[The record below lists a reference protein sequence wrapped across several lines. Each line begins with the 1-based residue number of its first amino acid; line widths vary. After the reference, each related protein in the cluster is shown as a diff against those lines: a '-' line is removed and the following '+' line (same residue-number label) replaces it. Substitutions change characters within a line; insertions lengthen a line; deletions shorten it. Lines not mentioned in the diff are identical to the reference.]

1 MLKKLKLRQHA
12 RETRQQITKCAN
24 DLCVSY
30 SLWRADR
37 AHLHYFRFP
46 VFFSFHFIFNSIFI
60 NFSVIFVNFQPKMT
74 KKKAKKNQKTGAAAA
89 PPHESQKKEKENDFE
104 MLEDIKRDEDLFF
117 SETDISNI
125 SKYFF
130 LLRISV

>member
-1 MLKKLKLRQHA
+1 
-12 RETRQQITKCAN
+12 
-24 DLCVSY
+24 
-30 SLWRADR
+30 
-37 AHLHYFRFP
+37 
-46 VFFSFHFIFNSIFI
+46 
-60 NFSVIFVNFQPKMT
+60 MT